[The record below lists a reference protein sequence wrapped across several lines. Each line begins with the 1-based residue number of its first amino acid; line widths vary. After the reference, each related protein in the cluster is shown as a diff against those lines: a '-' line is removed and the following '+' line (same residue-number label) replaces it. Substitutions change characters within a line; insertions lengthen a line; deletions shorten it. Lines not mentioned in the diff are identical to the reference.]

1 MGEDG
6 TSSDAKPGGELF
18 DTDDAVALYT
28 DRVEDPAFFPQE
40 RKAVERYFTASGA
53 SVLDVGCG
61 SGRVSRLL
69 ADRGF
74 DVVGIDVSEPLVEKA
89 RSLFPDIEFRVED
102 VREASF
108 DAESFDYV
116 VFSHFGL
123 DYILPKAERE
133 KALREMY
140 RLLKPGGLVLFS
152 SHNSWHPFLSVL
164 SLFGGGGTDAAKSG
178 VKDLWDLYLRPEN
191 RDRLRSRHR
200 TESVPLGDVDI
211 YLSNPVHQ
219 WLQLRKAGFT
229 LLDVVGERDGPLR
242 LFERD
247 PHYVAKK

>member
-1 MGEDG
+1 MSEEE
-6 TSSDAKPGGELF
+6 TSSGGQRSGGLF
-18 DTDDAVALYT
+18 DTDDAVELYT
-28 DRVEDPAFFPQE
+28 DRVEEPSFFPQE
-40 RKAVERYFTASGA
+40 REAVERYFTVDGA

-61 SGRVSRLL
+61 SGRVSKLL
-69 ADRGF
+69 DDRGF
-74 DVVGIDVSEPLVEKA
+74 EVVGIDVSESLVEQA
-89 RSLFPDIEFRVED
+89 RSLFPELDFRVED
-102 VREASF
+102 VRDAPF

-123 DYILPKAERE
+123 DYVLPKAERE
-133 KALREMY
+133 AALREIY
-140 RLLKPGGLVLFS
+140 RLLKPGGVLVFS
-152 SHNSWHPFLSVL
+152 SHNSWHPVC
-164 SLFGGGGTDAAKSG
+164 SLFTGDAKVG
-178 VKDLWDLYLRPEN
+178 LKDVWDLYLRPEN
-191 RDRLRSRHR
+191 HGRLFSRYK

-229 LLDVVGERDGPLR
+229 LLDVVGKRDGLSR